1 MPSKALK
8 AGVHGV
14 PGGENT
20 LAHRDGSVRYFTVR
34 EAARLQG
41 LPDDYEFVGSWS
53 ENMRQLGNAVP
64 SQLAEAIG
72 TAMRDAI
79 EIVTKP
85 RRRKAA

>member
-1 MPSKALK
+1 MPAKALK

-20 LAHRDGSVRYFTVR
+20 IALENGDVRYLTVR

-64 SQLAEAIG
+64 SQLAEAVG
-72 TAMRDAI
+72 RAMAHALRTGD
-79 EIVTKP
+79 EEQV
-85 RRRKAA
+85 AA